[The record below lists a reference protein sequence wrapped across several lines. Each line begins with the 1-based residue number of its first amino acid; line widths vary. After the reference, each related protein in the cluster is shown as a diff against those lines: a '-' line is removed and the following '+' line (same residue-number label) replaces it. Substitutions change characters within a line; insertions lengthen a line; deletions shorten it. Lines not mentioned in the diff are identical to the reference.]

1 MDERR
6 VEEILSRPGALYDYL
21 AACGHDGFCLMDE
34 GGCVAF
40 VDEVLCDRCGQSKDS
55 FVGKSCL
62 DIVLPSERGLL
73 EEKLAAILRGEP
85 VPALELS
92 YDTPRGERIRFEV
105 NAAGLRNGEGLMGIL
120 AVCRDITERK
130 RTEEEVKAYRNDLEA
145 LVAKRTQELLV
156 VNQQLQHE
164 ISEHK
169 KTEEALRTS
178 EEYYRAIFQNT
189 GTAMVIMEEDT
200 TISLVNRESVKF
212 VGYTPAQLEGRR
224 KAIDFVAPFD
234 FGIGLQVSQDAAGR
248 SQQAAE
254 GLRIHHHRPVRGPER
269 HLHDYR
275 ADSGAE
281 EDHRLFSRHKRAQE
295 DGVGPQGIG
304 RKVPQYF
311 RTCHRRHLSDEY
323 RGKGAQCQSRLRPH
337 IGLPVAG
344 GNGEHH
350 KRYLL

>member
-40 VDEVLCDRCGQSKDS
+40 VDEGLCDRCGQSKDS

-85 VPALELS
+85 VPALESS

-105 NAAGLRNGEGLMGIL
+105 NIAGLRNGEGLMGIL

-169 KTEEALRTS
+169 RTEEALRTS

-234 FGIGLQVSQDAAGR
+234 FGMVSKYREMRLADANK
-248 SQQAAE
+248 
-254 GLRIHHHRPVRGPER
+254 PPRGYEFTIIDRYGVPKDIYMTIELIPER
-269 HLHDYR
+269 KKIIASFLDISERKKMELALKESEEKYR
-275 ADSGAE
+275 NIFEHATEGIFQTS
-281 EDHRLFSRHKRAQE
+281 L
-295 DGVGPQGIG
+295 DG
-304 RKVPQYF
+304 
-311 RTCHRRHLSDEY
+311 
-323 RGKGAQCQSRLRPH
+323 RGTQCQPGLRPH
-337 IGLPVAG
+337 TRLPVAG

-350 KRYLL
+350 K